1 MKEIKGLNNV
11 TAKGELT
18 VIHIGPDGAVLAE
31 DIYKNLVVTTGKDT
45 GIQQIVG
52 PAGGGAQP
60 AKFNYVGIGTDNT
73 APVVGDTDL
82 IVEIGTRE
90 QDTDPS
96 FPSTGKGQ
104 VEVNFAPGNGTG
116 TIVETGLFNDS
127 AAGILYARAL
137 IGPYVKGAGDGLIVK
152 WRPGLT

>member
-1 MKEIKGLNNV
+1 MKKTKGLNDV
-11 TAKGELT
+11 RVKGELT
-18 VIHIGPDGAVLAE
+18 VIHIDKEGKELAR
-31 DIYKNLVVTTGKDT
+31 DIYENLVVTAGKNA

-52 PAGGGAQP
+52 AAGGGAQP

-73 APVVGDTDL
+73 APAAGDTDL
-82 IVEIGTRE
+82 VAEIGTRE

-96 FPSTGKGQ
+96 FPSTGKG
-104 VEVNFAPGNGTG
+104 EVSVTFAAGNGTG

-127 AAGILYARAL
+127 AAGTIYARAL
-137 IGPYVKGAGDGLIVK
+137 IGPYVKAAEDALIVK